1 MAFLRVEDAISG
13 KMASAYATID
23 GQVVELFWAKAIE
36 ATVEKNKVDM
46 PILGKTGTASRA
58 AGWTGTGTLT
68 VYYISPIFRRMMLKY
83 METGEDTYFDL
94 LSTNEQP
101 GSAAGTQA
109 IALTGCN
116 IDSMALTMFDISS
129 DDMLEE
135 EIPFT
140 FSGAEMITEFNE
152 I

>member
-1 MAFLRVEDAISG
+1 MFFREQDAISG

-23 GQVVELFWAKAIE
+23 GRVVELFWAKGIE
-36 ATVEKNKVDM
+36 ATAEKNVVDV
-46 PILGKTGTASRA
+46 PILGRTSTGKRA
-58 AGWTGTGTLT
+58 AGWSGSGTLT
-68 VYYISPIFRRMMLKY
+68 VYYVSPIFRRMMLKY

-101 GSAAGTQA
+101 GSAAGVQA
-109 IALTGCN
+109 MALTGCN
-116 IDSMALTMFDISS
+116 IDSVALTMFDASS

-140 FSGAEMITEFNE
+140 FSGANMITEFNE